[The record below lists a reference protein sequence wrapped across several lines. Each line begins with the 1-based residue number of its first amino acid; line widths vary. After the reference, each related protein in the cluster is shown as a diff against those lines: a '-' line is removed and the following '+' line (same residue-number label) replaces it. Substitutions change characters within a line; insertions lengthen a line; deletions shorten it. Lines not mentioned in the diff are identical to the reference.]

1 MWWSRSLVLETWCT
15 YNHMFGCQCTLIH
28 FVLITY
34 FSDRTIFTNFKRQWI
49 WPYDELHCSLRAY
62 KLTTVQLLVFWSESR
77 GINCHVYS
85 LMKLEASGTIKENKR
100 VWYPDSVNFMEMWSL
115 KLFLSLQRLNF
126 CFTFKSGGDA
136 TWIFS
141 NE

>member
-1 MWWSRSLVLETWCT
+1 MNLALWWI
-15 YNHMFGCQCTLIH
+15 TLH
-28 FVLITY
+28 
-34 FSDRTIFTNFKRQWI
+34 
-49 WPYDELHCSLRAY
+49 SLRAY

-100 VWYPDSVNFMEMWSL
+100 VWYPNSVNFMEMWSL

-141 NE
+141 NERNWNFWGPRYKILHFGGAEIDMTEVQRLKLLRRFTHGNNWGTE